1 MKNWISLLA
10 VAAFLVAFSACEDN
24 DPPISTEALPACI
37 DQKVEEYKANSA
49 CAMDSARVTRY
60 NSQIGFVYLFSYDYC
75 CCDYTSPIL
84 DSDCNEVCFLGGIG
98 GNSTCTVNSV
108 VLDLTNPLVIWK
120 K

>member
-1 MKNWISLLA
+1 MNKLILFLTLS
-10 VAAFLVAFSACEDN
+10 AFLAALSGCEDN
-24 DPPISTEALPACI
+24 DPPISTDVVPACI
-37 DQKVEEYKANSA
+37 NQKVQEYKATSA

-84 DSDCNEVCFLGGIG
+84 DSDCNEVCFFGGIG

>member
-10 VAAFLVAFSACEDN
+10 LAAFLVAFSACEDN
-24 DPPISTEALPACI
+24 DPPILPACI
-37 DQKVEEYKANSA
+37 DQIVEGYKATSA

-75 CCDYTSPIL
+75 CCDYTSPIF